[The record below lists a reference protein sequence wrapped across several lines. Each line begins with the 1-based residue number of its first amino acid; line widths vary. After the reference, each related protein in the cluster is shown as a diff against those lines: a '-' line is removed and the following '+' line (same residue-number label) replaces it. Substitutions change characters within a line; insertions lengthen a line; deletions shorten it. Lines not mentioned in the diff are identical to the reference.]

1 MRSQE
6 GAGFDDGIEVLRK
19 PEHSREEDHELSLQP
34 GFLAVPGF
42 ARLRLDEA
50 RVDPVRH
57 DRHLRGR
64 NPFAAHVLGVAAR
77 VHGDLLDVAVDGLL
91 DPLEHP
97 DQRPVLQ
104 DAEVDRVLR
113 HQVLHVQDVRDS
125 LHAVQ
130 HRPDDPQR
138 ERRRVREA
146 HVHVLHPQGGDEV
159 GERIENL
166 SQAAEQGG
174 GVGPMDGEGWNPDDA
189 HAGTFLDVGE
199 LKRPDSTSMAPL
211 GRRGD
216 DGDAVAP
223 ADERLGQFPHEQ
235 RRRADFR
242 RKRRGEHEH
251 VHGLTSTSRG

>member
-113 HQVLHVQDVRDS
+113 HQVLHVQNMRNPPEVMEYGS
-125 LHAVQ
+125 
-130 HRPDDPQR
+130 DDP
-138 ERRRVREA
+138 ERQGRRVRQG
-146 HVHVLHPQGGDEV
+146 HIHVLHEQRGQQEC
-159 GERIENL
+159 ERIEHL
-166 SQAAEQGG
+166 PQPSQDRGS
-174 GVGPMDGEGWNPDDA
+174 VRPVDGEIRDPD
-189 HAGTFLDVGE
+189 HADTAQIL
-199 LKRPDSTSMAPL
+199 
-211 GRRGD
+211 
-216 DGDAVAP
+216 
-223 ADERLGQFPHEQ
+223 
-235 RRRADFR
+235 
-242 RKRRGEHEH
+242 HEH
-251 VHGLTSTSRG
+251 AKKRSLSTAGGSRGGRLFLVCPA